1 MGSAIN
7 VRWNIAFVVVV
18 IVVGDVVV
26 IVVHVVVDPTNLPL
40 KFGLL
45 TRLSL
50 CGCDN
55 SRFLYSVSVFGFKDK
70 VTFQKSI
77 FYIT

>member
-26 IVVHVVVDPTNLPL
+26 IVVHVVVDPRTLSL
-40 KFGLL
+40 KFGLN
-45 TRLSL
+45 
-50 CGCDN
+50 G
-55 SRFLYSVSVFGFKDK
+55 V
-70 VTFQKSI
+70 KSSWDI
-77 FYIT
+77 DDVELPVVVVVV